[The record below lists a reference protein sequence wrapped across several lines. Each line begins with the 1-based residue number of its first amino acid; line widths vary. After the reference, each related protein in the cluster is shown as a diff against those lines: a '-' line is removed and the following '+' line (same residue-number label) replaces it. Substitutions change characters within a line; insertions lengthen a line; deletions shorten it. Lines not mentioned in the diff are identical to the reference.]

1 MASTHTPVIECRV
14 DGYGGFSVSSGL
26 EVTAEVER
34 SFKEV
39 LYRFLEEVSCTKAAL
54 YLSAPDGSAD
64 VIVQYGFGRGN
75 APPEELPADDPVA
88 AAVSDLGGV
97 PLVVNQTSDI
107 PALERRLLAA
117 GAQRVLLV
125 PLMRGEDVVGF
136 VDARDKAGD
145 QMFTDIDC
153 GTASR
158 IAADLVRVF
167 EALRPASEPEP
178 AMPEEPA
185 AQSAAEVLEE
195 PLPGVIPRSEST
207 LLDQPA
213 VARLADSALE
223 VVVRDRVWAVALTVA
238 ADDSAATVLI
248 SAAEVDAMEGRAVM
262 AHQADAL
269 SDVGAAVPP
278 AAGWSLE
285 GRRVPTVAPPPRAS
299 LIVTTV
305 PLSDEGWSLVMSV
318 VGAEGSSDPAL
329 VLDRLVRQLATV
341 HEMSVLRFV
350 RRSLARRLLEPG
362 EARFPDLQHHCMAVS
377 RLCWSMALDLGLD
390 TEQVEDA
397 VITGLLHD
405 VGMRELDY
413 DRLYRLDQAGPEH
426 QRVYR
431 KHVVVGE
438 RIVRGVGM
446 DDVADAIR
454 HHHERWDGAGYPDRL
469 AGEEIPWL
477 ARLVHTAEV
486 FDVLTSES
494 SYRPQVPPDRAL
506 TTMESAAGRQ
516 FDPEMVATLI
526 RVVS

>member
-1 MASTHTPVIECRV
+1 M
-14 DGYGGFSVSSGL
+14 SSGL

-34 SFKEV
+34 AFKEV

-54 YLSAPDGSAD
+54 YLNDPNGSAD
-64 VIVQYGFGRGN
+64 LIVQYGFGRGN

-88 AAVSDLGGV
+88 AAVAELGDV
-97 PLVVNQTSDI
+97 PLVVNRTSDI

-117 GAQRVLLV
+117 GARRVLLM
-125 PLMRGEDVVGF
+125 PLVRGEDLLGF

-153 GTASR
+153 STASR
-158 IAADLVRVF
+158 IAAELVLVF
-167 EALRPASEPEP
+167 EAFHPAPE
-178 AMPEEPA
+178 AESAVPEEPD
-185 AQSAAEVLEE
+185 SDRDSGVEVLDEA
-195 PLPGVIPRSEST
+195 LPRVTPRSEPT

-213 VARLADSALE
+213 VARLADAALE
-223 VVVRDRVWAVALTVA
+223 VVVRDRVWAVAITVA
-238 ADDSAATVLI
+238 LDDSAATVLV

-269 SDVGAAVPP
+269 NEVGAAVPP
-278 AAGWSLE
+278 ATGWSLE
-285 GRRVPTVAPPPRAS
+285 GRRVSAVAQPSRSS

-305 PLSDEGWSLVMSV
+305 PLSDDGWSLVISV
-318 VGAEGSSDPAL
+318 VGAEGSTDPAL
-329 VLDRLVRQLATV
+329 VLDRLGRELATV
-341 HEMSVLRFV
+341 HEMSVLRFA

-362 EARFPDLQHHCMAVS
+362 EARFPDLQHHSMSVS
-377 RLCWSMALDLGLD
+377 QLCWRMALTLGLD
-390 TEQVEDA
+390 PEQVDDA
-397 VITGLLHD
+397 VLTGLLHD

-413 DRLYRLDQAGPEH
+413 DRLYRLDDPGPEH

-431 KHVVVGE
+431 KHVIVGE
-438 RIVRGVGM
+438 RIVRGVGV
-446 DDVADAIR
+446 DSVADAIR

-494 SYRPQVPPDRAL
+494 SYRAPVPPDRAL
-506 TTMESAAGRQ
+506 KTMESASGRQ
-516 FDPEMVATLI
+516 FDPEMVATLV
-526 RVVS
+526 RVLS